1 MRFCAC
7 VIAYYPDEQLLR
19 KNVACYREFAEKV
32 FIWQNTPLRDRH
44 ELGGLGDNVE
54 WLGEED
60 NVGISRAL
68 NAVLRRCQEEGIDY
82 LLTMDQDSQFVD
94 FSYYLRQIE
103 SQMPAERTVS
113 FAPMTPGESA
123 APGCFEPK
131 NYVITSGSMVNV
143 PLALSIG
150 GYREEFL
157 VDGIDMD
164 FCFKA
169 QKAGLQVVM
178 VGGATLRQRFGETIK
193 VGDKEIV
200 SYPPKRLYAIVKSQW
215 MLWADYP
222 QYFRKLHFL
231 KIFYLGEPYHI
242 LFFQKDKCRRL
253 WAILRATVSGLRY
266 RIAHL

>member
-32 FIWQNTPLRDRH
+32 FIWQNTPMRDRH
-44 ELGGLGDNVE
+44 ELDSLGDNVE
-54 WLGEED
+54 WLGEAD

-68 NAVLRRCQEEGIDY
+68 NAVLRRCQEAGIDY

-94 FSYYLRQIE
+94 FSYFLHQIE
-103 SQMPAERTVS
+103 SQLPAERILS
-113 FAPMTPGESA
+113 FAPVTPGESA

-150 GYREEFL
+150 GYREDFL

-169 QKAGLQVVM
+169 HQAGLQTVM
-178 VGGATLRQRFGETIK
+178 VGGAELSHRFGETVK

-222 QYFRKLHFL
+222 QYYFRKFE
-231 KIFYLGEPYHI
+231 KSTF
-242 LFFQKDKCRRL
+242 
-253 WAILRATVSGLRY
+253 AI
-266 RIAHL
+266 

>member
-32 FIWQNTPLRDRH
+32 FIWQNTPMRDRH
-44 ELGGLGDNVE
+44 ELDSLGDNVE
-54 WLGEED
+54 WLGETD

-68 NAVLRRCQEEGIDY
+68 NAVLRRCQEAGIDY

-94 FSYYLRQIE
+94 FSYFLHQIE
-103 SQMPAERTVS
+103 SQLPAERILS
-113 FAPMTPGESA
+113 FAPVTPGESA
-123 APGCFEPK
+123 ETGCFEPK

-150 GYREEFL
+150 GYREDFL

-169 QKAGLQVVM
+169 HQAGLQTVM
-178 VGGATLRQRFGETIK
+178 VGGAELSHRFGETVK

-222 QYFRKLHFL
+222 QYFKKTRFL
-231 KIFYLGEPYHI
+231 KTFYLGEPYHI
-242 LFFQKDKCRRL
+242 LFFQKDKCRKL